1 MRTIILIILA
11 VMVIAGGI
19 FLCNYTDNFT
29 NFDKIFDKIYEQV
42 DKNIP
47 DIPLLPTITNNK

>member
-1 MRTIILIILA
+1 
-11 VMVIAGGI
+11 MVIAGGI